1 MKTNV
6 RERTLYEKLQR
17 ERRKSHSSDEDN
29 IFNLD
34 NGERFD
40 IWIQLLKSTLL
51 MTVPTLKRLLIN
63 PFLPFGL
70 QMIPHFLSL
79 VKVLF

>member
-63 PFLPFGL
+63 PFLPSGL